1 MKPLDKVTP
10 LGRPVADSVPFC
22 PSTMMLRLAPGHTDG
37 LAEILTVGCSF
48 TVTVT
53 VAVLEQPVAVSVTVS
68 V

>member
-1 MKPLDKVTP
+1 MVIVKDHGKESYKGYYLNLP
-10 LGRPVADSVPFC
+10 
-22 PSTMMLRLAPGHTDG
+22 DG

-68 V
+68 L